1 VRVERCWLED
11 WDDWLR
17 REDLLP
23 GTPFLISPGFE
34 YDVVVNGFFADVRM
48 AASSQR
54 TREGYA
60 RDLAAF
66 FNFLWLARD
75 ARSWRDATA
84 VDHLAYLQW
93 RRRDAAGPRVVGST
107 WNREVAAVS
116 QFYQWAVG
124 CGHVRVN
131 PVPQAARRRVPVEAG
146 WAARQDRATSARR
159 RMRMTRSGSGWS
171 GCRQWLTG
179 CGEMS
184 ASAGSLQVACP
195 GRVSAAGGPLAT
207 RRSAT

>member
-1 VRVERCWLED
+1 VTTGRWRVCLTPATPRLSVAETLVERRWLED

-23 GTPFLISPGFE
+23 GTPFLLSPGFE
-34 YDVVVNGFFADVRM
+34 YDVVVNGFFADVPM

-75 ARSWRDATA
+75 GRSWRDAA
-84 VDHLAYLQW
+84 AADHLAYLQW
-93 RRRDAAGPRVVGST
+93 RRRDAAGPRVAGST
-107 WNREVAAVS
+107 WNRDVAAVS
-116 QFYQWAVG
+116 QFYQWAAG

-131 PVPQAARRRVPVEAG
+131 PIPQTARRRAPVEAG
-146 WAARQDRATSARR
+146 
-159 RMRMTRSGSGWS
+159 GLGWSS
-171 GCRQWLTG
+171 GCRW
-179 CGEMS
+179 
-184 ASAGSLQVACP
+184 AAP
-195 GRVSAAGGPLAT
+195 GDVCA
-207 RRSAT
+207 